1 MENGKN
7 YFRSLAPDNNAEN
20 VGNYAAWLHSVATDS
35 STNQDYGNIALTGDI
50 GIGKSSIVRTYEK
63 NKNYKFV
70 YITAGDLGYRFE
82 KDEIT
87 GLPLLSL
94 KKEKAND
101 NSADEQEENAAD
113 GQAESEKS
121 AEKSDEAEQDEIEK
135 LSEEI
140 QQKLEKNLLEQ
151 LIALCSSKDIPKS
164 RFQTVPENES
174 TADKRF
180 WQIIYPIFCVIAA
193 FCGFKLIANNFIEKD
208 YIDFIDFV
216 PIMWLILIIFFSL
229 SIGVAVSKLITHYK
243 FTKITLNVGKE
254 DNGGASA
261 EIDIDEGENASL
273 DTNLHEIIY
282 LFEQLAKKK
291 RLFKWR
297 KPVFVIEDVD
307 RYPAEIC
314 FPILTKFKQINDMLN
329 SRYRLNHSGYGKH
342 FKFIYTLNDKIFDDS
357 QGGRS
362 ISDNDPYKFFD
373 VIIPVIPKLS
383 FANSYSILIND
394 FEDYKI
400 DKGFLKDVSFYI
412 FDFRK
417 LRDIENEFEVY
428 YDKFKEEL
436 DIAKTDSNESSGDK
450 KKPFTTTVLLAFV
463 MYKIFYKGEYY
474 KLFRTNKQGAP
485 ISSLMK
491 KYLGLLGEEMRDVDK
506 LEGILEGYFEEYIG
520 KILEIDGDIEKQYRG
535 AVIAEDKDVDV
546 NSVVLKNT
554 IFRRQDLRYRDFSGK
569 DLSGLDFRLANLADA
584 HFEYAHL
591 EDAHLEDAFLL
602 GANLYRTHLEE
613 ANLKR
618 AHLEGAHLKLAHL
631 EGAHLN
637 EAVLEGANLWGANLF
652 GAHLEG
658 ATLAKA
664 NLKRGILLEANLENT
679 VLFGADFE
687 YAKYN
692 EATIWKGA
700 RYDFDTILP
709 KGTAY
714 ITDVGM
720 TGPKDSIIGADKS
733 VVINSFLTEIPEKRP
748 VASGECIFN
757 GVIIDVDDLTPQDHG
772 MILDLRGDNLGNMD
786 LRGKDL
792 SNALLQ
798 GTNLEYIKYD
808 DTTKWTKAMY
818 DFHTIFPDGFKPE
831 EHDMILDLR
840 YEDLRNMDLRGKDLS
855 NALLHG
861 ANLENVIYDETTI
874 WKGAK
879 YNKDTKF
886 PKSLNYI
893 DPKYGLIP
901 D

>member
-20 VGNYAAWLHSVATDS
+20 VGSYAAWLHSVATDS

-193 FCGFKLIANNFIEKD
+193 FCGFKLIANNFIEQ
-208 YIDFIDFV
+208 DFFDFV
-216 PIMWLILIIFFSL
+216 NFVPWTWLILIVFLSL

-282 LFEQLAKKK
+282 LFEQLADKKSGKNEK
-291 RLFKWR
+291 RP
-297 KPVFVIEDVD
+297 PVFVIEDVD

-342 FKFIYTLNDKIFDDS
+342 YKFIYTLNDKIFDDS

-383 FANSYSILIND
+383 FANSYSILTND

-591 EDAHLEDAFLL
+591 EDAHLEDAFLW

-631 EGAHLN
+631 ERAHLN

-709 KGTAY
+709 KG
-714 ITDVGM
+714 
-720 TGPKDSIIGADKS
+720 
-733 VVINSFLTEIPEKRP
+733 
-748 VASGECIFN
+748 
-757 GVIIDVDDLTPQDHG
+757 LTPQDHG

-840 YEDLRNMDLRGKDLS
+840 YEDLRNMDLSGKDLS
-855 NALLHG
+855 NALLQG
-861 ANLENVIYDETTI
+861 ANLENVKYDKTTI

-879 YNKDTKF
+879 YDFDTKF
-886 PKSLNYI
+886 PDDFKPEEHGMEPI
-893 DPKYGLIP
+893 
-901 D
+901 

>member
-1 MENGKN
+1 MKNDKN

-20 VGNYAAWLHSVATDS
+20 VGSYAAWLHSVATDS

-87 GLPLLSL
+87 GLPLLPR
-94 KKEKAND
+94 KKSECSND
-101 NSADEQEENAAD
+101 KNVEDEAVTSQNDDNGNQQEET
-113 GQAESEKS
+113 EPP
-121 AEKSDEAEQDEIEK
+121 QDMTKDKPENSVELTDDDVEK

-193 FCGFKLIANNFIEKD
+193 FCGFKLIANNFIEQ
-208 YIDFIDFV
+208 DFFDFV
-216 PIMWLILIIFFSL
+216 NFVPWTWLILIVFLSL

-383 FANSYSILIND
+383 FANSYNELDEFFNVDNQYYIDPIFLQ
-394 FEDYKI
+394 KI
-400 DKGFLKDVSFYI
+400 SYYI

-417 LRDIENEFEVY
+417 LRDIENEFVVY
-428 YDKFKEEL
+428 RNKFDNDL
-436 DIAKTDSNESSGDK
+436 SS
-450 KKPFTTTVLLAFV
+450 TALLAFV
-463 MYKIFYKGEYY
+463 MYKIFYKSKYYELFKTDKNGVPQSKLLQKVLYGSKEIVTDGELEEILVSRFDAWLGTILNMSDFVKKSYLENMVTSGERKSWSGRDLSGLSLRY
-474 KLFRTNKQGAP
+474 VILQNYDFMKCVLENVDFTGADLTNSILRDVDLTSIKYNEHTIWENAKYNFATKFPKEFNPRKYSMKLYLKEENLEGCMLKEKDMSEAILIKTNLHRADLEMTKLEKANLKETVLKAANLKGAILKEVYLFRTNFESA
-485 ISSLMK
+485 
-491 KYLGLLGEEMRDVDK
+491 
-506 LEGILEGYFEEYIG
+506 ILEGAIIQPSFFNNI
-520 KILEIDGDIEKQYRG
+520 
-535 AVIAEDKDVDV
+535 
-546 NSVVLKNT
+546 NLK
-554 IFRRQDLRYRDFSGK
+554 Y
-569 DLSGLDFRLANLADA
+569 
-584 HFEYAHL
+584 
-591 EDAHLEDAFLL
+591 
-602 GANLYRTHLEE
+602 
-613 ANLKR
+613 ANLK
-618 AHLEGAHLKLAHL
+618 G
-631 EGAHLN
+631 
-637 EAVLEGANLWGANLF
+637 
-652 GAHLEG
+652 
-658 ATLAKA
+658 
-664 NLKRGILLEANLENT
+664 ANLENI
-679 VLFGADFE
+679 
-687 YAKYN
+687 KYDD
-692 EATIWKGA
+692 ETKWTEA
-700 RYDFDTILP
+700 RYDLDTKLP
-709 KGTAY
+709 K
-714 ITDVGM
+714 DFN
-720 TGPKDSIIGADKS
+720 PK
-733 VVINSFLTEIPEKRP
+733 
-748 VASGECIFN
+748 
-757 GVIIDVDDLTPQDHG
+757 DHG
-772 MILDLRGDNLGNMD
+772 MILDLRGDNLRNMD

-798 GTNLEYIKYD
+798 GAHLEHAHLEGANLKNANLKNANLKKANLEGANLFRANLEGAKLSGANLEGANLFGANLFGANLVGANLVVAKYNI
-808 DTTKWTKAMY
+808 
-818 DFHTIFPDGFKPE
+818 FTIFPDGFNPE
-831 EHDMILDLR
+831 EHIMIKVD
-840 YEDLRNMDLRGKDLS
+840 
-855 NALLHG
+855 
-861 ANLENVIYDETTI
+861 
-874 WKGAK
+874 
-879 YNKDTKF
+879 
-886 PKSLNYI
+886 
-893 DPKYGLIP
+893 
-901 D
+901 

>member
-20 VGNYAAWLHSVATDS
+20 VGSYAAWLHSVATDS

-314 FPILTKFKQINDMLN
+314 FHILTRFKQINDMLN

-394 FEDYKI
+394 FKDYKI

-417 LRDIENEFEVY
+417 LRDIENEFVVY
-428 YDKFKEEL
+428 YEKFKNKLDNTQTETTENSEDEE
-436 DIAKTDSNESSGDK
+436 AKL
-450 KKPFTTTVLLAFV
+450 TTTAILAFV

-474 KLFRTNKQGAP
+474 KLFRTNRIGAP
-485 ISSLMK
+485 LSGLVR
-491 KYLGLLGEEMRDVDK
+491 KYLNVLGNEKRTVDV
-506 LEGILEGYFEEYIG
+506 LEGILEGYFEDYI
-520 KILEIDGDIEKQYRG
+520 KIILEIND
-535 AVIAEDKDVDV
+535 AVENKYKG
-546 NSVVLKNT
+546 SVVADDKGM
-554 IFRRQDLRYRDFSGK
+554 DLNKFDMRNMDFSGQNLNGYDFSERNLEGCVLYRTCLTDVDMHK
-569 DLSGLDFRLANLADA
+569 INLKFVSLNRAVINNSIITNADLRGIKSRRISILNTDISNSNLSGADLSLAELKKVKLDGAIMLNVNLWRASIY
-584 HFEYAHL
+584 HVSL
-591 EDAHLEDAFLL
+591 K
-602 GANLYRTHLEE
+602 GANLKGAVLKS
-613 ANLKR
+613 ANLSF
-618 AHLEGAHLKLAHL
+618 
-631 EGAHLN
+631 
-637 EAVLEGANLWGANLF
+637 VLYDKKTNWV
-652 GAHLEG
+652 
-658 ATLAKA
+658 K
-664 NLKRGILLEANLENT
+664 
-679 VLFGADFE
+679 
-687 YAKYN
+687 AKYN
-692 EATIWKGA
+692 LKTVFPI
-700 RYDFDTILP
+700 DF
-709 KGTAY
+709 
-714 ITDVGM
+714 
-720 TGPKDSIIGADKS
+720 
-733 VVINSFLTEIPEKRP
+733 N
-748 VASGECIFN
+748 
-757 GVIIDVDDLTPQDHG
+757 
-772 MILDLRGDNLGNMD
+772 
-786 LRGKDL
+786 
-792 SNALLQ
+792 
-798 GTNLEYIKYD
+798 
-808 DTTKWTKAMY
+808 
-818 DFHTIFPDGFKPE
+818 PE
-831 EHDMILDLR
+831 EHDMILDLID
-840 YEDLRNMDLRGKDLS
+840 EDLINMDLGEKNLSGAWLERTDLRCTNLKNVIYDETTKWKGARYDFGTKFPDGFNPKERGMILDLRRIHLGNMDLSGKDLS

-861 ANLENVIYDETTI
+861 ANLEKVIYDKTKWE
-874 WKGAK
+874 GAK
-879 YNKDTKF
+879 YDSNTKF
-886 PKSLNYI
+886 PDDFK
-893 DPKYGLIP
+893 PEEHGMELI
-901 D
+901 

>member
-20 VGNYAAWLHSVATDS
+20 VGSYAAWLHSVATDS

-383 FANSYSILIND
+383 FANSYNELDKFFNVYNKYGVDPIFLQ
-394 FEDYKI
+394 KI
-400 DKGFLKDVSFYI
+400 SYYI

-417 LRDIENEFEVY
+417 LRDIENEFVVY
-428 YDKFKEEL
+428 RNKFDNDL
-436 DIAKTDSNESSGDK
+436 PSTA
-450 KKPFTTTVLLAFV
+450 LLAFV
-463 MYKIFYKGEYY
+463 MYKIFYKSKYYELFKTDKKGVPQSKLLQKVLYGSKEIVTDGE
-474 KLFRTNKQGAP
+474 LEEILVSRFDAWLGTILNM
-485 ISSLMK
+485 SDFVK
-491 KYLGLLGEEMRDVDK
+491 KSYLEKMVTSGERKSWSD
-506 LEGILEGYFEEYIG
+506 
-520 KILEIDGDIEKQYRG
+520 R
-535 AVIAEDKDVDV
+535 
-546 NSVVLKNT
+546 
-554 IFRRQDLRYRDFSGK
+554 
-569 DLSGLDFRLANLADA
+569 DLSGLNLNKSDLQGYFFRNTKLIVTYLEHA
-584 HFEYAHL
+584 HLEYAHL
-591 EDAHLEDAFLL
+591 EHAHLENAFL
-602 GANLYRTHLEE
+602 RE
-613 ANLKR
+613 
-618 AHLEGAHLKLAHL
+618 AHLEYARLKDAHFEGAHL

-637 EAVLEGANLWGANLF
+637 GARLYGAHLEEAYLEEVNLEDAYLGGANLEGANLF
-652 GAHLEG
+652 GANLESAKLYGAHLE
-658 ATLAKA
+658 K
-664 NLKRGILLEANLENT
+664 
-679 VLFGADFE
+679 
-687 YAKYN
+687 
-692 EATIWKGA
+692 A
-700 RYDFDTILP
+700 RYNFDTKFP
-709 KGTAY
+709 NGFK
-714 ITDVGM
+714 
-720 TGPKDSIIGADKS
+720 
-733 VVINSFLTEIPEKRP
+733 PE
-748 VASGECIFN
+748 E
-757 GVIIDVDDLTPQDHG
+757 HG
-772 MILDLRGDNLGNMD
+772 MILDLRNQTIKNNLKGE
-786 LRGKDL
+786 DL

-798 GTNLEYIKYD
+798 GANLKNIKYD

-840 YEDLRNMDLRGKDLS
+840 DDNLGIMDLRGKDLS
-855 NALLHG
+855 NALLQG
-861 ANLENVIYDETTI
+861 TNLENIEYDETTI